1 MAYQDAWIRGEI
13 RSRGD
18 RACAE
23 RYDVIR
29 GEVGRYQRPV
39 TVWDLGANLGY
50 FGCRLADEFGCVS
63 VMVESRKELAEMCQC
78 NGIPTTIAMTRR
90 ITSADLTELAASEHA
105 DVVLALN
112 VLHHMDDWQAA
123 LEAVLALGETCIIE
137 TPALGDVGSANYAR
151 AEAILEALSQRG
163 AEPIG
168 QALSHVTP
176 GVQRTLYRVRQ
187 PKTALTRGYAYGKR
201 VRARGAHDPRPHV
214 ITSTL
219 EAKSIAFADGESR
232 PWMPGMNLWNWV
244 QMGGSYP
251 SRQTVRASVQN
262 VSSLSRSPH
271 GDFRPWNLILQG
283 QSVQVI
289 DGGHRL
295 SVDDRVGLADTLAWI
310 DRPEL
315 AYVA

>member
-13 RSRGD
+13 HRRGD

-29 GEVGRYQRPV
+29 GEVARYQRPV

-63 VMVESRKELAEMCQC
+63 VMVEPRQELAAMCQS
-78 NGIPTTIAMTRR
+78 NGIPTTVAMTRR
-90 ITSADLTELAASEHA
+90 LTAADLTELAASEHA

-123 LEAVLALGETCIIE
+123 LGAVLALGETCIIE
-137 TPALGDVGSANYAR
+137 TPSVGDVGSANYAR
-151 AEAILEALSQRG
+151 AEAILEALTRHS

-168 QALSHVTP
+168 QASSHVTP

-232 PWMPGMNLWNWV
+232 SWMPGMNLWNWA

-251 SRQTVRASVQN
+251 SRQAVQSAVRSAALGSV
-262 VSSLSRSPH
+262 SPH

-283 QSVQVI
+283 ETVQVI
-289 DGGHRL
+289 DGGHRR
-295 SVDDRVGLADTLAWI
+295 SVDDHTGLADTLAWV

>member
-29 GEVGRYQRPV
+29 GEVARYQRPV

-63 VMVESRKELAEMCQC
+63 VMVEPRNALAEMCQC

-90 ITSADLTELAASEHA
+90 LTADDLAELAGSEHA

-112 VLHHMDDWQAA
+112 VLHHMDDWSAA
-123 LEAVLALGETCIIE
+123 LSAVLTLGETCIIE
-137 TPALGDVGSANYAR
+137 TPSVGDVESAHYDR
-151 AEAILEALSQRG
+151 VEAILEALKVHR

-168 QALSHVTP
+168 EADSHVTP
-176 GVQRTLYRVRQ
+176 GVKRTIYRVRH
-187 PKTALTRGYAYGKR
+187 PKTALIRGYAFGHR

-214 ITSTL
+214 IKSTVDH
-219 EAKSIAFADGESR
+219 KSIKFSDGESR
-232 PWMPGMNLWNWV
+232 SWLPGMNLWNWL

-251 SRQTVRASVQN
+251 SRQAVQASVRSAVAS
-262 VSSLSRSPH
+262 VSEH
-271 GDFRPWNLILQG
+271 GDLRPWNLILQG
-283 QSVQVI
+283 EAVQAI
-289 DGGHRL
+289 DKGHRR
-295 SVDDRVGLADTLAWI
+295 SVDDTVGLADTLAWI
-310 DRPEL
+310 DRPEA